1 VERIEVGTRF
11 TRVRW
16 LIALAVPALLLA
28 AGCLTDA
35 EQCRHADEEHDM
47 RDRDACQDACDEARD
62 AFGCRQAATAMYLGE
77 YGPKDLEGALRYG
90 RAACAIDPKE
100 CHTVR
105 FYECSIDAKLCRER
119 CLAKDPDSCAWL
131 ARAHLDTTGRA
142 GYDHDKALAAYRRAC
157 ELDGRFCMEGFG
169 IACGNNPNT
178 CLVGCENGVAELCYW
193 TSVLFRMG
201 RESILRDRDKAAT
214 YLVRACRLAPA
225 LPGMEERCARLELP
239 PPQAESDAVTAPP
252 AAAR

>member
-1 VERIEVGTRF
+1 MERAEVATVTKRSLASAALG
-11 TRVRW
+11 
-16 LIALAVPALLLA
+16 ALAVLLA
-28 AGCLTDA
+28 VGCKTPS

-47 RDRDACQDACDEARD
+47 RDRDACQEACDEARD
-62 AFGCRQAATAMYLGE
+62 AFGCSQAATAMYLGE

-100 CHTVR
+100 CHSVR
-105 FYECSIDAKLCRER
+105 FYECSIDAKLCRDR

-142 GYDHDKALAAYRRAC
+142 RYDHDKALAAYRRAC
-157 ELDGRFCMEGFG
+157 ELNERFCMEGFG
-169 IACGNNPNT
+169 IACVNNPNT

-193 TSVLFRMG
+193 TSVLFRNG
-201 RESILRDRDKAAT
+201 RESILRDRDKAAA
-214 YLVRACRLAPA
+214 YLERACRLAPGLDGLA
-225 LPGMEERCARLELP
+225 ERCAALRLQPLP
-239 PPQAESDAVTAPP
+239 AESAPVTTPP